1 MNSKYLIKKGEF
13 KVNALI
19 LLIIGIC
26 AFAFGW
32 FLYSKFV
39 ASKILKLDIH
49 FKTPAHAMRDD
60 VDYIPTNKFVL
71 WGHHF
76 TAVAG
81 AAPIVGPAIAVQWG
95 WVPAFFWIILGTVFF
110 AGIHDMSALWASV
123 RHQGQSIGSICRRVV
138 GSKVGQLFMIVIFLV
153 LLMVNSAFGV
163 IIAQE
168 SVLHPSTII
177 PAWGAVIVAILMGI
191 AIYRFNLNLGI
202 VTLIGVVTLYGLV
215 PLGGVLPINLPESL
229 LGFNSYQQWVI
240 ILFIYAAIA
249 SIMPVWLLLQPR
261 DYINGIQLFIG
272 LILLYGSIFIVA
284 PKVVAPEV
292 IPAIKESGGWSI
304 LIPILFITVACGAIS
319 GFHGI
324 VSSGTTSKQIDK
336 ETDVRFV
343 GYLGAVGEGS
353 LALATIIACV
363 AGLGLLN
370 ANLTPETWATL
381 YKGGALNFSKGG
393 AAILNAGLGIPEGI
407 AQTLL
412 SLMIILFAATTM
424 DAGIRLQRYIVQ
436 EWGEIYKI
444 PVLKNKWISTIVAVA
459 LCFSLSWNGLGEGG
473 KNEVAIWP
481 LFGATN
487 QILASLTLLT
497 ISVILI
503 RNKRFG
509 GSLIT
514 LIPMTFILAMSFWGA
529 LIKLKDYYF
538 KDEYL
543 LFAISFVVIVVTIAV
558 VLCAL
563 STIYKILNTQKN
575 A

>member
-1 MNSKYLIKKGEF
+1 M
-13 KVNALI
+13 NALV
-19 LLIIGIC
+19 LLIGGIC

-32 FLYSKFV
+32 FIYSRFV
-39 ASKILKLDIH
+39 ASKVLKLDSN
-49 FKTPAHAMRDD
+49 FVTPAHTMRDD

-95 WVPAFFWIILGTVFF
+95 WMPAFFWVIFGTVFF

-123 RHQGQSIGSICRRVV
+123 RHQGQSIGGVCRRVV

-177 PAWGAVIVAILMGI
+177 PAWGAVAVAILMGI
-191 AIYRFNLNLGI
+191 AIYRFKLNLGI
-202 VTLIGVVTLYGLV
+202 VTVIGVVALYGLV
-215 PLGGVLPINLPESL
+215 PLGGVLPISLPDSL
-229 LGFNSYQQWVI
+229 GGLNAYQQWVI
-240 ILFIYAAIA
+240 ILFIYAGIA
-249 SIMPVWLLLQPR
+249 SVMPVWLLLQPR

-284 PKVVAPEV
+284 PKVVAPEL

-304 LIPILFITVACGAIS
+304 LIPVLFITVACGAIS

-324 VSSGTTSKQIDK
+324 VSSGTTSKQVDK

-353 LALATIIACV
+353 LALATIIACI

-370 ANLTPETWATL
+370 ADLTPDTWAAL
-381 YKGGALNFSKGG
+381 YKGGAANFSKGG

-436 EWGEIYKI
+436 EWGELYKI
-444 PVLKNKWISTIVAVA
+444 PFLKNKWFSTIVAVV
-459 LCFSLSWNGLGEGG
+459 LCFALSWSGLGEGG

-503 RNKRFG
+503 RSKRFG
-509 GSLIT
+509 GSLVT
-514 LIPMTFILAMSFWGA
+514 LIPMTFILGMSFWGA
-529 LIKLKDYYF
+529 LIKLKDYYY
-538 KDEYL
+538 KSEYL
-543 LFAISFVVIVVTIAV
+543 LFGISFIVIIVTIAV
-558 VLCAL
+558 VLSAL
-563 STIYKILNTQKN
+563 STIYKILGSKEEN

>member
-1 MNSKYLIKKGEF
+1 M
-13 KVNALI
+13 NALI
-19 LLIIGIC
+19 LLVIGIVGLC
-26 AFAFGW
+26 FGW
-32 FLYSKFV
+32 FIYSKFV
-39 ASKILKLDIH
+39 ASKILKLDKN
-49 FKTPAHAMRDD
+49 FATPSHALRDD
-60 VDYIPTNKFVL
+60 IDYIPTNKFVL

-95 WVPAFFWIILGTVFF
+95 WMPAFFWVILGTIFF

-123 RHQGQSIGSICRRVV
+123 RHQGQSIGSVCRHIV

-168 SVLHPSTII
+168 SVQHPSTII
-177 PAWGAVIVAILMGI
+177 PAWGAVAVAILMGI
-191 AIYRFNLNLGI
+191 AIYRFKLNLGI
-202 VTLIGVVTLYGLV
+202 VTIIGVVALYGLV
-215 PLGGVLPINLPESL
+215 PLGGILPINLPDNFA
-229 LGFNSYQQWVI
+229 GFNAYQQWII
-240 ILFIYAAIA
+240 ILFVYAGIA

-284 PKVVAPEV
+284 PKVVAPEL
-292 IPAIKESGGWSI
+292 IPAIQENGGWSI
-304 LIPILFITVACGAIS
+304 LVPVLFITVACGAIS

-353 LALATIIACV
+353 LALATIIACI

-370 ANLTPETWATL
+370 ADLNPETWAML
-381 YKGGALNFSKGG
+381 YKGGAGNFSSGG
-393 AAILNAGLGIPEGI
+393 AAILHAGLGIPESI

-436 EWGEIYKI
+436 EWGELYKI
-444 PVLKNKWISTIVAVA
+444 PFLKNKWLSTLVAVF
-459 LCFSLSWNGLGEGG
+459 LCFALSWNGLGEGG

-503 RNKRFG
+503 KSKRFK
-509 GSLIT
+509 GSLVT
-514 LIPMTFILAMSFWGA
+514 LIPMTFILCMSFWGA
-529 LIKLKDYYF
+529 LIKLKDYF
-538 KDEYL
+538 IAQNYL
-543 LFAISFVVIVVTIAV
+543 LFAISFIVIIVTIAV
-558 VLCAL
+558 VLSAL
-563 STIYKILNTQKN
+563 SIIFKIMNSKEN
-575 A
+575 V